1 METKKKEE
9 PEVTETESKA
19 KNKPK
24 ATTNKTTA
32 KTATKNKGGRPK
44 FIIDYA
50 LVEKLAQ
57 IMCTQEEIA
66 NFLGCS
72 RDTLLRDQRFCDI
85 YKKGLDSGKMSL
97 RRAQFKMAQTN
108 TTMAIWLGKQYLGQT
123 DKNETQYDNNVKV
136 KIVNDLEESD

>member
-24 ATTNKTTA
+24 ATTNKTTT

-72 RDTLLRDQRFCDI
+72 RDTLLRDPRFCDI